1 MARAADREDLL
12 RRLGHIRA
20 QSPRRWGRMNAHQM
34 ICHLSD
40 SFGSVLGIR
49 SAARGGSAFERI
61 VIKRVALYGP
71 VPWPR
76 GFRTRPEVDQE
87 KEGTPPGDFAADLE
101 RLKQRFTQ
109 FAELDDFP
117 YPHPMFGRMTR
128 NQWLRWGYLH
138 MNHHLRQFGV

>member
-1 MARAADREDLL
+1 MKTMARAADREDLL

-76 GFRTRPEVDQE
+76 GFRTRPEVDPE
-87 KEGTPPGDFAADLE
+87 KEGTPHGGFE
-101 RLKQRFTQ
+101 
-109 FAELDDFP
+109 AELD
-117 YPHPMFGRMTR
+117 GMTR
-128 NQWLRWGYLH
+128 R
-138 MNHHLRQFGV
+138 LRQF